1 MQITTIVQQT
11 MQKSNR
17 IFNQKKEK
25 KRAKNNVY
33 KQMGLKV

>member
-25 KRAKNNVY
+25 REQKKCY
-33 KQMGLKV
+33 KQMSLKV